1 MDAFAQH
8 RTWQRAY
15 RLALSQLLCLGR
27 HTVTNLLATGGR
39 QFVDW
44 SADYRLFSQDRWDDR
59 ALFHPV
65 LRGVLGICPSHAV
78 VVALDDTHLPKTG
91 KKTPGVAWGRD
102 PMSPPFHCNLIRR
115 QRFIHLTAALHTAA
129 PSAPARAVPVW
140 LQHAPPTPKPKR
152 SAPPQEWQAYR
163 QRVRRENL
171 STRAAA
177 ILHQLR
183 DELDRIH
190 HAWSRPLIVCADASY
205 CNQTVLKDLP
215 DRTVLI
221 GRTRRDLALAYL
233 PQPQSPSTPGVRR
246 KYGLPAPTPDQL
258 RQDESH
264 PWQPIPAFAS
274 GRIHH
279 FRVKTLAPVL
289 WRKAGPD
296 RPLRAMVIAPV
307 GYRLRKNSRMLYR
320 QPAFLLCTD
329 PQLPLE
335 LMLQYYLWRWDIETD
350 HRQEKQIVGIGQAQ
364 VRNERSVE
372 RQPQFAAAAYAMLLL
387 AAARA
392 FSDETMDLALPPPKW
407 LANRPKTR
415 VTTQDLIRQLRYEV
429 WGEALAH
436 LPGDSAH
443 FVTADP
449 AVTKPSEPPVSLGSA
464 VLYARPG

>member
-44 SADYRLFSQDRWDDR
+44 SADYRLFSKDHWDSR

-65 LRGVLGICPSHAV
+65 LRGVLAICPTQAV
-78 VVALDDTHLPKTG
+78 VLAMDDTHLPKTG
-91 KKTPGVAWGRD
+91 KKTPGVGWGRD

-115 QRFIHLTAALHTAA
+115 QRFIQLTAALHTA
-129 PSAPARAVPVW
+129 PSPAPARAVPVW
-140 LQHAPPTPKPKR
+140 FQHVPPVPKPKR
-152 SAPPQEWQAYR
+152 SAPPQQWQAYR

-171 STRAAA
+171 SARGAA

-183 DELDRIH
+183 QELDRIH
-190 HAWSRPLIVCADASY
+190 HAWSRPLIVCVDASY
-205 CNQTVLKDLP
+205 CNQTVLKNLP
-215 DRTVLI
+215 HRTILI
-221 GRTRRDLALAYL
+221 GRTRRDLALAYP
-233 PQPQSPSTPGVRR
+233 PQRKTPSTPGVRR
-246 KYGLPAPTPDQL
+246 KYGLTAPTPDQL
-258 RQDESH
+258 RQDASH
-264 PWQPIPAFAS
+264 PWQPIAGFAS
-274 GRIHH
+274 GRIHN

-296 RPLRAMVIAPV
+296 RSLRVMVIAPI

-320 QPAFLLCTD
+320 QPAFLMCTE
-329 PQLPLE
+329 PQLPLP
-335 LMLQYYLWRWDIETD
+335 LVLQYYLWRWDIETD
-350 HRQEKQIVGIGQAQ
+350 NRQEKQIVGVGQAQ

-372 RQPQFAAAAYAMLLL
+372 RHPQLAVAAYAMLLL

-392 FSDETMDLALPPPKW
+392 YGHQTIDLVLSQPKW
-407 LANRPKTR
+407 RTHSPKPR

-429 WGEALAH
+429 WGRALAQ
-436 LPGDSAH
+436 LPGDSAD
-443 FVTADP
+443 FVTADA
-449 AVTKPSEPPVSLGSA
+449 AVTKPAEYPVSLAAA